1 MRSDK
6 GAWGIRGDEETCG
19 VGCPGRGALGTQR
32 AGGGGWTPVVGAKQS
47 QRLKMGQIRGE
58 RDPNPAS

>member
-1 MRSDK
+1 MTKVHGGFEAVKRPV
-6 GAWGIRGDEETCG
+6 GWG
-19 VGCPGRGALGTQR
+19 VLGTQR
-32 AGGGGWTPVVGAKQS
+32 AGRRVWTLVVGAKQS